1 MTAIFAEN
9 ELNIVDV
16 FGKNELWE
24 GLKVYKTLQKTAK
37 LLKTIFAI
45 NFSKKGN
52 LIKSKEIVVISLD
65 KDKLIFT
72 LPPGFGFL

>member
-9 ELNIVDV
+9 EFNIVDVRGRKNV

-24 GLKVYKTLQKTAK
+24 GLKVYKIWQKTAK

-45 NFSKKGN
+45 NFS
-52 LIKSKEIVVISLD
+52 SLD
-65 KDKLIFT
+65 KDKGTFT
-72 LPPGFGFL
+72 LPPEFGFL